1 MRVLSA
7 VRRLFKS
14 VVAPVA
20 NLTAIREGAAQ
31 LWRQRSLCTEMVR
44 RDLGS
49 QFSGQAIGGY
59 WIIGH
64 PLMLYVVY
72 VFIFSVVLKTRMST
86 SLEMPRDYTTY
97 ILAGLAPWLS
107 TQQALARAPVA
118 LIAQSGLVKQVVFP
132 IEILPLGAVIAA
144 AIPMFIGIV
153 VIVLRDIVMFA
164 EAPWT
169 LVLLPLA
176 FMIHAAFMLGL
187 AYVLASV
194 TPFFRDVKDIV
205 AVLTVVGVYLV
216 PAFYLPQWVPAS
228 LQPWIY
234 ANPFSYIVWM
244 YQDILYYGDIRH
256 PYAWAVSF
264 VLATGSLALGLR
276 TFRKLK
282 PFVANVL

>member
-1 MRVLSA
+1 MRWLSA
-7 VRRLFKS
+7 SRGLIESIFAPLAN
-14 VVAPVA
+14 VA
-20 NLTAIREGAAQ
+20 AIREGAVQ
-31 LWRQRSLCTEMVR
+31 LWRQRSLCKEMVR

-49 QFSGQAIGGY
+49 QFSGQAIGAY

-72 VFIFSVVLKTRMST
+72 VFVFSVVLKTRMPT

-107 TQQALARAPVA
+107 TQQVLARAPVA
-118 LIAQSGLVKQVVFP
+118 LIGQAGLVKQVVFP
-132 IEILPLGAVIAA
+132 IEILPLGAVIAS
-144 AIPMFIGIV
+144 AIPMLIGIT
-153 VIVLRDIVMFA
+153 VILLRDIFMFG
-164 EAPWT
+164 EVPWT
-169 LVLLPLA
+169 LLLLPIA
-176 FMIHAAFMLGL
+176 FAIHAAVMLGL
-187 AYVLASV
+187 AYILASV

-244 YQDILYYGDIRH
+244 YQDALYYGDIRH
-256 PYAWAVSF
+256 PYAWLISLG
-264 VLATGSLALGLR
+264 LAIASLALGLR